1 MKIIV
6 LVFVLGCFLLAHA
19 DDLTVTV
26 TDEGISVPS
35 TLESGYT
42 QFVLDNQASKV
53 YAHEIVKLRDGAD
66 PEAIKQGIIA
76 FFSGTADEAMIGQV
90 MGSVEMFVGGAVG
103 TVPSNTRSVGLV
115 LTPGTYVMYA
125 DQISEEGLIIDEAH
139 TATITVTEATNPAP
153 EPTPDYTIN
162 MAEYAFAL
170 PADLTAGTHLVK
182 FENIGE
188 EDHLGFI
195 FKLPDGM
202 TPEEAMHSQGEGI
215 DDWSQAQGVHA
226 MGAGSATYVEM
237 TLEPGATYL
246 FDCPIPNDEGVSHDE
261 MGMMQFVTIPE

>member
-1 MKIIV
+1 MKNVWLSIV
-6 LVFVLGCFLLAHA
+6 LVF
-19 DDLTVTV
+19 LTSAYGDQLVVTV
-26 TDEGISVPS
+26 TDDGVSVPA
-35 TLESGYT
+35 TFESGYT
-42 QFVLDNQASKV
+42 EFVLDNQSSKV
-53 YAHEIVKLRDGAD
+53 YAHEIVKLTEGAD
-66 PEAIKQGIIA
+66 PELFKQSIIA

-90 MGSVEMFVGGAVG
+90 MGSVEVFVGGAIG
-103 TVPSNTRSVGLV
+103 TVPGGTRNVGLV

-125 DQISEEGLIIDEAH
+125 DQISEEGLLIDEAH
-139 TATITVTEATNPAP
+139 TATITVTEGANPAP
-153 EPTPDYTIN
+153 EPKADYTIN

-170 PADLTAGTHLVK
+170 PADLKAGTHLFK

-202 TPEEAMHSQGEGI
+202 SAEEAMHSE
-215 DDWSQAQGVHA
+215 DPNVDWAEAQGVHA
-226 MGAGSATYVEM
+226 VGAGSVTYVEM

>member
-1 MKIIV
+1 MKHLVLTIV
-6 LVFVLGCFLLAHA
+6 LSCLMLAYA
-19 DDLTVTV
+19 NDLTVTV

-53 YAHEIVKLRDGAD
+53 YAHEIVKVKDGTDPDLFRD
-66 PEAIKQGIIA
+66 GIIA
-76 FFSGTADEAMIGQV
+76 FFSGTADEATIGTIMETMDV
-90 MGSVEMFVGGAVG
+90 FVGGAVG
-103 TVPSNTRSVGLV
+103 TIPGNTRSVGVV

-125 DQISEEGLIIDEAH
+125 DQISGEGLIIDEAH
-139 TATITVTEATNPAP
+139 TAIITVTEGANPAP
-153 EPTPDYTIN
+153 EPTPDYTVK

-182 FENIGE
+182 FENLGK
-188 EDHLGFI
+188 EDHLGFV

-202 TPEEAMHSQGEGI
+202 TIEEAMHDENP
-215 DDWSQAQGVHA
+215 DVDWSEVQGVHA
-226 MGAGSATYVEM
+226 VGGGSATYVEM

-246 FDCPIPNDEGVSHDE
+246 FDCAIPNDEGVPHDE